1 MEKKDERNP
10 PFSCLPKGVTRRATI
25 GETFK
30 RPKTKTKPLRYMVVM
45 GLIFDGDGI
54 LRKYDMLLLFVHE
67 RIEMT
72 VEDFDKY
79 IKNEVLVGWWM
90 E

>member
-10 PFSCLPKGVTRRATI
+10 PFSCLPEGVTRRANI
-25 GETFK
+25 GDTFK
-30 RPKTKTKPLRYMVVM
+30 RPKTETKPLRYMVVM
-45 GLIFDGDGI
+45 GLIFDADGI

-79 IKNEVLVGWWM
+79 IKNEALVGWVM
-90 E
+90 